1 MIVSGGAVA
10 VLVLRIRKSTDDV
23 DYYIADPDAS
33 SALYDAKYALVS
45 DPRMQGY
52 SHRWINADMVAH
64 ILHHAGCETL
74 FDDSLQMNLL
84 LFQTDYLHVYVAD
97 WRFQLVGKIKMAFER
112 RMTLLIEMARNPDGL
127 AQALSNEVHII
138 DAVYILNVLIDK
150 TNNGQPLLLSAILLW
165 YYYGALLTDEEITYT
180 NNVYQS
186 IFNRSPG
193 IVKDVVIR

>member
-186 IFNRSPG
+186 IFIGHPAL
-193 IVKDVVIR
+193 